1 MMEIETIKFGMLTPP
16 EQASAPSDYVM
27 AYILLKHKLV
37 VGNEVYNISEFSLP
51 GNRELDL
58 THFRTFR
65 GLNLWTELSGREL
78 NKPVLRWLPLLGL
91 FTVLY
96 LAVLVA
102 KTLKAD
108 LAQT

>member
-1 MMEIETIKFGMLTPP
+1 MLTPA

-37 VGNEVYNISEFSLP
+37 SRNEIYNVSEFGIP

-65 GLNLWTELSGREL
+65 GLGLWTELCGREL
-78 NKPVLRWLPLLGL
+78 NKPALRWLPLLGL
-91 FTVLY
+91 LFIIY
-96 LAVLVA
+96 LAILVGKA
-102 KTLKAD
+102 TRAD